1 MFYLFFSFFIA
12 SFLLLL
18 SRNLN
23 RLFAFF
29 FFALIFFG
37 SVALSFFFQKSAIHF
52 QFLKSITHLD
62 FWNFSYLIGL
72 DGLSLSLLIL
82 STFLILFCTLNYW
95 HLRYQMPLYLFC
107 LALSLWFL
115 LNVFTILDFML
126 FFFFFEAVV
135 IPMYLLVGI
144 WGSRVRKI
152 YAAYQLFIY
161 TLFGSF
167 FMMIC
172 FFDIYL
178 QQGSGSFLF
187 FDSSMLYHEERQY
200 FLWLFLFLGFA
211 VKLPTFPV
219 HIWLPEAHVEAP
231 TPGSILLA
239 GVILK
244 LGSYGLLRFF
254 FGGSFTAVSF
264 ELIYWIYALA
274 LIGFLY
280 GSLVALNQQDLKKT
294 IAYSSI
300 AHMNFS
306 LLGLFSGHV
315 IGVLGALFLA
325 LGHGIGAAGL
335 FFGIGLLYDR
345 YKSRL
350 VHYYGG
356 LANLM
361 PLFSAVYLILILANF
376 GFPGTFNFV
385 GELFLLSGF
394 FYQSLFTAVIANIGL
409 VLTLIYSLFLY
420 NRVFF
425 GPFKPGRIAYFC
437 DLSRLEFY
445 LATLLC
451 FLILWGGLAPN
462 FILSFF
468 HLFLCAGAL

>member
-1 MFYLFFSFFIA
+1 V
-12 SFLLLL
+12 
-18 SRNLN
+18 
-23 RLFAFF
+23 
-29 FFALIFFG
+29 G
-37 SVALSFFFQKSAIHF
+37 V
-52 QFLKSITHLD
+52 
-62 FWNFSYLIGL
+62 
-72 DGLSLSLLIL
+72 DGLSLSLLLL
-82 STFLILFCTLNYW
+82 STFLITFCSFNYW
-95 HLRYQMPLYLFC
+95 LVRYQIQLYTFS

-115 LNVFTILDFML
+115 LNVFTILDFIF

-135 IPMYLLVGI
+135 VPMYLLVGV

-167 FMMIC
+167 FMMVC

-178 QQGSGSFLF
+178 QQGSASFLF
-187 FDSSMLYHEERQY
+187 FNASGLPCYHEDRLF

-244 LGSYGLLRFF
+244 LGSYGLMRFF
-254 FGGSFTAVSF
+254 FGGPLMAVSS
-264 ELIYWIYALA
+264 EIVYWLYALA
-274 LIGFLY
+274 LMGFLY

-306 LLGLFSGHV
+306 LLGLFSGHT

-325 LGHGIGAAGL
+325 LGHGVGAAGL

-345 YKSRL
+345 YKSRI

-356 LANLM
+356 LASLM
-361 PLFSAVYLILILANF
+361 PFFSVCYLVLILANF

-385 GELFLLSGF
+385 GEIFLLSGLVS
-394 FYQSLFTAVIANIGL
+394 QSFFTALLSNFGL
-409 VLTLIYSLFLY
+409 VLTLVYSLFLY
-420 NRVFF
+420 NRLFY
-425 GPFKPGRIAYFC
+425 GPMKMGRVSYFC
-437 DLSRLEFY
+437 DMTRLEFY
-445 LATLLC
+445 LGVVLC
-451 FLILWGGLAPN
+451 ILIVGGGLFPN
-462 FILSFF
+462 GILAFF
-468 HLFLCAGAL
+468 HAFLANGAL